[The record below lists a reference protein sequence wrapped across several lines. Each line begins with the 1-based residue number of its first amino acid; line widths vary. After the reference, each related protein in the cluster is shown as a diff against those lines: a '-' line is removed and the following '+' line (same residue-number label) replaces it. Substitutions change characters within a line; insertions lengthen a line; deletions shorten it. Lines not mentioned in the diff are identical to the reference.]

1 MRQQMVSM
9 ERKIY
14 SELIKWKSSET
25 KKPLMIMGARQIGKS
40 FIVDEFCKQEFQRVF
55 TFNLFD
61 RPDIVSLF
69 KEPIPT
75 QEKMNK
81 LELLL
86 GLSLNEQST
95 ILFFDEIQESEELIS
110 ALKFIAESDV
120 KYRVI
125 CAGSLLGVKINRFKS
140 SFPVGKVKLLHMY
153 SMDFEEFLWA
163 YGHKGL
169 AEEIRVCAAAN
180 KSMPSAL
187 HEMNMKLY
195 RLYLCCGG
203 MPESV
208 INMLANDGNVLQFET
223 AILSDIIT
231 AYIADMNKYV
241 RSTSEANSIEACYRS
256 IPAQLGNKSHK
267 FQYSKVRKGAR
278 RRDFESAIDWLTA
291 SGMVAPCHMVA
302 RPRSPLNAAE
312 SDGFFKLFLSDSGL
326 LANLMGVRL
335 SSIMLDEPF
344 EQKGALVENYVATQL
359 QLLLPRLHYWRSD
372 NSAEI
377 DFVLDTKD
385 GVIPVEVKA
394 GTNKRSPSL
403 ELYTSKFEPAYSIKI
418 IQRNFGF
425 EKKIKTMPLYAAF
438 TLDGLL

>member
-1 MRQQMVSM
+1 MVSM
-9 ERKIY
+9 KRKIY
-14 SELIKWKSSET
+14 SELLKWKDSET

-40 FIVDEFCKQEFQRVF
+40 FIVEEFCKKEFQRVF
-55 TFNLFD
+55 IFNLFE

-75 QEKMNK
+75 QEKMSK

-86 GLSLNEQST
+86 GVPFNDHST
-95 ILFFDEIQESEELIS
+95 ILFFDEVQESEELIS
-110 ALKFIAESDV
+110 SLKFIAESDV

-125 CAGSLLGVKINRFKS
+125 CAGSLLGVKISRFKK
-140 SFPVGKVKLLHMY
+140 SFPVGKVRLLHMY
-153 SMDFEEFLWA
+153 PMDFEEFLWA
-163 YGHKGL
+163 YGRKGL
-169 AEEIRVCAAAN
+169 AEEIRICAASN

-187 HEMNMKLY
+187 HDKCMNLY
-195 RLYLCCGG
+195 RQYLCCGG
-203 MPESV
+203 MPEAV
-208 INMLANDGNVLQFET
+208 IDMLAKDGNVLQFET
-223 AILSDIIT
+223 TILSDMIT

-241 RSTSEANSIEACYRS
+241 RSTSEANRIEACYRS

-278 RRDFESAIDWLTA
+278 WRDFESAIDWLTA
-291 SGMVAPCHMVA
+291 SGMVVPCYMVG

-312 SDGFFKLFLSDSGL
+312 VDGFFKLFLSDSGL

-344 EQKGALVENYVATQL
+344 EQKGVLVENYVATQL
-359 QLLLPRLHYWRSD
+359 QLFLPRLHYWRSD

-377 DFVLDTKD
+377 DFVLDARD

-403 ELYTSKFEPAYSIKI
+403 ELYIKKFEPPYSIKI

-425 EKKIKTMPLYAAF
+425 ENNIKTMPLYAVF
-438 TLDGLL
+438 TLNDLLDTA